1 MVVNWLVDVYDNSSK
16 ELISKAS
23 IKLLLVVIIR
33 ILYKWI
39 NQELVATQL

>member
-1 MVVNWLVDVYDNSSK
+1 MVVNWLVDVYDNNSSK
-16 ELISKAS
+16 DPISAS

-39 NQELVATQL
+39 NPELVPTKI